1 MAVIVASTEPVKME
15 DVAGVRSRISWPAIV
30 AGAVVAVAVN
40 LVLTLFFAALGLTVA
55 EAGVRANTVGTAAL
69 IAALVSI
76 ILSLFAGGWVSTQLT
91 AGESERESVLYGIL
105 TWALVVGFSL
115 AIVGMGARAGSFAIV
130 GGSMIGQQNPAIQQ
144 RIDAGMAT
152 AEQKAAQTQ
161 EELKNDPAAAQQR
174 IDQAQKAAVG
184 ASWAALVGIMLSMA
198 ASIIGAM
205 VGCGHAFRLIPV
217 ARPRMVG
224 TRREVAVS

>member
-1 MAVIVASTEPVKME
+1 MATVASTEPVKIE

-30 AGAVVAVAVN
+30 AGAVVAVAFN
-40 LVLTLFFAALGLTVA
+40 LVLTLFFASLGLTVA
-55 EAGVRANTVGTAAL
+55 EAGVRAGVVGTGAL
-69 IAALVSI
+69 IAALVGI
-76 ILSLFAGGWVSTQLT
+76 VLSLFAGGWVSTQLT

-115 AIVGMGARAGSFAIV
+115 AIVGMGARAGYFAIV
-130 GGSMIGQQNPAIQQ
+130 GGSMIGAQSPDLRERVKAEL
-144 RIDAGMAT
+144 AT
-152 AEQKAAQTQ
+152 AEQKAEQKK
-161 EELKNDPAAAQQR
+161 EEMKNDPDAQAK

-205 VGCGHAFRLIPV
+205 VGRGPTFRMIPTARRTVAAEQTRAILIP
-217 ARPRMVG
+217 
-224 TRREVAVS
+224 